1 MSASVHAGI
10 HPQSRHPPR
19 SRPPQEQTPP
29 SPREQTHPLGRQT
42 AAYGQ
47 RAAGTHPTGMHSCEK
62 IFFRLI
68 PVSLSIMAS
77 YVSAILV
84 LGYPAEM
91 YAFGGQWILHAVGTA
106 IGAALACV
114 LFVPLFYPL
123 KLTSINEV
131 SVF

>member
-1 MSASVHAGI
+1 MPSVNQSKELAVASNNSTI
-10 HPQSRHPPR
+10 
-19 SRPPQEQTPP
+19 EIIIIFK
-29 SPREQTHPLGRQT
+29 
-42 AAYGQ
+42 
-47 RAAGTHPTGMHSCEK
+47 K

-131 SVF
+131 SASRTSSQMNSCYFFIHLHVFRVK

>member
-1 MSASVHAGI
+1 
-10 HPQSRHPPR
+10 
-19 SRPPQEQTPP
+19 
-29 SPREQTHPLGRQT
+29 
-42 AAYGQ
+42 
-47 RAAGTHPTGMHSCEK
+47 
-62 IFFRLI
+62 
-68 PVSLSIMAS
+68 MAS

-131 SVF
+131 SVSYAKSSLNPYPSIRIVDKILKNVYFR